1 MKACGQPPYPNL
13 LVIDDEPG
21 IRSMMSLS
29 LGADGYKVRTA
40 ADGAE
45 GLKLFKEQQPDIVL
59 TDIKMPGL
67 DGIEV
72 LKRIKSM
79 SPDTEVIVITGHG
92 DMDLAVRSLQLMAS
106 DFVTKPVSDQA
117 LEVALKRAAERL
129 TLKAQLASYT
139 HDLERRVAEAT
150 AKVVAAERLAA
161 VGQTVS
167 ALVHSLKNMLAGLK
181 GGIYMVGQGMERC
194 QKQLTDEGMR
204 MLERNLVRVQ
214 DLVGDMMT
222 IAKPRQP
229 QMEPVSLKELLT
241 EAQRIMAAEAEGKG
255 VEIKV
260 EYPEG
265 EGPVALA
272 DRRMILEAFLNLVSN
287 GIDAAAEVEGGEV
300 VLSTAGNFRGVC
312 LMVRDNGP
320 GLEPEAA
327 QNIFQGFYSTKGAAG
342 TGLGLM
348 VAQKTAGEHGG
359 RVDFVN
365 LPDQG
370 AMFRLRLPAAEQSAG
385 QETQEVA
392 AGEPRGSAG

>member
-1 MKACGQPPYPNL
+1 MSAPTPPPYPNL

-21 IRSMMSLS
+21 IRDMMSLS
-29 LGADGYKVRTA
+29 LGADGYKVCTA

-45 GLKLFKEQQPDIVL
+45 GLGMFKEQKPDIVL

-129 TLKAQLASYT
+129 TLKAQLRCYT
-139 HDLERRVAEAT
+139 QDLEQRVAEAA

-161 VGQTVS
+161 VGQMVS

-181 GGIYMVGQGMERC
+181 GGIYMVDRGLSGSH
-194 QKQLTDEGMR
+194 KQLTDEGMQ
-204 MLERNLVRVQ
+204 MLERNMARVQ
-214 DLVGDMMT
+214 GLVGDLMT
-222 IAKPRQP
+222 IAKPRRP
-229 QMEPVSLKELLT
+229 ELAPLPLKELLA
-241 EAQRIMAAEAEGKG
+241 EAGRVMASEAEGKG
-255 VEIKV
+255 VRIKV
-260 EYPEG
+260 ERPEG

-272 DRRMILEAFLNLVSN
+272 DHRMIWEAYLNLVSN
-287 GIDAAAEVEGGEV
+287 GIDAASAVEGGKV
-300 VLSTAGNFRGVC
+300 VLSAGGDPREVC

-327 QNIFQGFYSTKGAAG
+327 ENIFKGFYSTKGAAG

-348 VAQKTAGEHGG
+348 VAQKTANEHGG
-359 RVDFVN
+359 RVEFAN
-365 LPDQG
+365 PPGRG
-370 AMFRLRLPAAEQSAG
+370 ALFTLVLPAAGCGPSE
-385 QETQEVA
+385 EN
-392 AGEPRGSAG
+392 

>member
-1 MKACGQPPYPNL
+1 MKPCSPPPYPSL

-29 LGADGYKVRTA
+29 LGADGYKVCTA

-45 GLKLFKEQQPDIVL
+45 GLKIFEEQRPDIVL

-117 LEVALKRAAERL
+117 MEVALQRAAERL
-129 TLKAQLASYT
+129 TLKAQLRCYT
-139 HDLERRVAEAT
+139 QDLERRVAEAA

-181 GGIYMVGQGMERC
+181 GGIYMVTQGLERC
-194 QKQLTDEGMR
+194 HKQLTDEGMQ
-204 MLERNLVRVQ
+204 MLERNLARVQ

-229 QMEPVSLKELLT
+229 DLAPLPLKELLA
-241 EAQRIMAAEAEGKG
+241 EAGRIMASEAEGKG
-255 VEIKV
+255 VSLKV
-260 EYPEG
+260 ESPDG

-272 DRRMILEAFLNLVSN
+272 DHRMILEAFLNLVSN
-287 GIDAAAEVEGGEV
+287 GIDAASEAVEGKV
-300 VLSTAGNFRGVC
+300 CLSASGDPREVC

-320 GLEPEAA
+320 GLDPEAI
-327 QNIFQGFYSTKGAAG
+327 QNIFRGFYSTKGAAG

-359 RVDFVN
+359 RVEFTN
-365 LPDQG
+365 PPGQG
-370 AMFRLRLPAAEQSAG
+370 ALFSLRLPAAPRCP
-385 QETQEVA
+385 QE
-392 AGEPRGSAG
+392 RD

>member
-1 MKACGQPPYPNL
+1 MSGCTPPPYPSL

-29 LGADGYKVRTA
+29 LTADGYKVCTA

-45 GLKLFKEQQPDIVL
+45 GLSIFEEQKPDIVL

-129 TLKAQLASYT
+129 TLKAQLHCYT
-139 HDLERRVAEAT
+139 QHLERRVAEAT

-181 GGIYMVGQGMERC
+181 GGIYMVSQGLNSSH
-194 QKQLTDEGMR
+194 KQLTDEGMQ
-204 MLERNLVRVQ
+204 MLERNLGRVQ
-214 DLVGDMMT
+214 DLVGDLMT
-222 IAKPRQP
+222 IAKPRKP
-229 QMEPVSLKELLT
+229 DMAPLPLKELLA
-241 EAQRIMAAEAEGKG
+241 EAGRIMASEAESKG
-255 VEIKV
+255 VILKV
-260 EYPEG
+260 ECPQG
-265 EGPVALA
+265 DGPVAMA
-272 DRRMILEAFLNLVSN
+272 DHRMVLEAFLNLVSN
-287 GIDAAAEVEGGEV
+287 GIDAASEMIDGKV
-300 VLSTAGNFRGVC
+300 VLSASGDPREVC

-320 GLEPEAA
+320 GLDAEAA
-327 QNIFQGFYSTKGAAG
+327 DNIFKGFYSTKGASG

-348 VAQKTAGEHGG
+348 VAQKTAKEHHG
-359 RVDFVN
+359 RVEFN
-365 LPDQG
+365 TSPTRG
-370 AMFRLRLPAAEQSAG
+370 ALFSLVLPAAG
-385 QETQEVA
+385 RA
-392 AGEPRGSAG
+392 AYLKYAD